1 MTGKEYELVVTE
13 KPSASL
19 KIATALADTQ
29 PVKKSEKGVPYYEIT
44 HKGNKIFVACAVG
57 HLFSIAE
64 KQKKSDYPNFEVE
77 WHHSYL
83 VNKSADFTKK
93 YTDALKKLS
102 KISKKFLVACD
113 FDLEGSIIGYNVIR
127 FICNQK
133 DARRMK
139 FSTLTKQELVQS
151 YENAMP
157 HLDFPQIEAGE
168 TRHIMD
174 WLWGIN
180 ASRAL
185 TNSIKNATQRY
196 KLMSTGRVQGP
207 TLHLIVDRE
216 KEIRIFKPE
225 PFWQL
230 QLRFK
235 KENKE
240 VISFHKDND
249 FKEKQRAELIL
260 KKTQGK
266 DAKVKELKKSEF
278 KQAPPYPFDLT
289 TLQTEAYRCFK
300 IQPSKTL
307 EIAQNLYLAG
317 LISYPRTSSQQ
328 LPPSIGYKKIIEA
341 ISKQTTYKELTKIL
355 LAKSSLQ
362 SQNGE
367 KTDPA
372 HPAIYS
378 TGEIP
383 DKLTSEQQKLY
394 DLITRRILSTFA
406 DPAIRE
412 TNEVNLEVEKE
423 IFIAKGTITK
433 YRGWHEF
440 YKYTSYKEEEL
451 PILNKGETIK
461 NPPIELLEKET
472 QPPKRFTP
480 SSIIKK
486 MESLN
491 LGTKST
497 RSNTIDT
504 LFDRN
509 YIQNTALEATSL
521 GIKTIETLE
530 KYSPEII
537 DVNLTRHFEEDMEKI
552 IEGKKKKEEIIE
564 EAKQELTKIF
574 KKFKEN
580 ELKIGKALAEA
591 NVETQKESSTIGKC
605 SKCGKDL
612 RIMYSK
618 KNKQYFI
625 SCEDY
630 KVCKT
635 TYSLPKYALPKPAN
649 KVCPECGYPLV
660 KMIRKGKRP
669 YEYCIFGECPAKKR
683 WIEENMNS
691 K

>member
-1 MTGKEYELVVTE
+1 MTHELLITE
-13 KPSASL
+13 KPSAAQ
-19 KIATALADTQ
+19 KIANALADDA
-29 PVKKSEKGVPYYEIT
+29 PLKKSEKGVPYYEIT
-44 HKGNKIFVACAVG
+44 HKGKKIFVACAVG

-64 KQKKSDYPNFEVE
+64 KQKKAEYPNFDVS
-77 WHHSYL
+77 WQPSYL
-83 VNKSADFTKK
+83 VNKDAAYTKK
-93 YTDALKKLS
+93 YVDVIKKLAKSS
-102 KISKKFLVACD
+102 KEFVVSCD
-113 FDLEGSIIGYNVIR
+113 FDLEGSTIGFNVVR
-127 FICNQK
+127 FICNQQ
-133 DARRMK
+133 DAKRMK
-139 FSTLTKQELVQS
+139 FSTLTKQELISS
-151 YENAMP
+151 YEHAMP

-174 WLWGIN
+174 WLWGVN

-185 TNSIKNATQRY
+185 TNSIKNATRRY

-207 TLHLIVDRE
+207 TLHLIVNRE
-216 KEIRIFKPE
+216 KEIGAFKPE

-230 QLRFK
+230 QLTARDK
-235 KENKE
+235 GKQL
-240 VISFHKDND
+240 IAFHKGND
-249 FKEKQRAELIL
+249 FKEKKKAEEIL
-260 KKTQGK
+260 SKTKSK
-266 DAKVKELKKSEF
+266 DAIVEDIKKSDF
-278 KQAPPYPFDLT
+278 QQLPPYPFDLT

-307 EIAQNLYLAG
+307 EIAQALYLAG

-328 LPPSIGYKKIIEA
+328 LSPALDYKRIIGELGKQIAYKPLVKQLLEKKI
-341 ISKQTTYKELTKIL
+341 
-355 LAKSSLQ
+355 LAPN
-362 SQNGE
+362 NGK

-372 HPAIYS
+372 HPALYS

-383 DKLTSEQQKLY
+383 ENLTAEQQKIY
-394 DLITRRILSTFA
+394 DLIVRRTLSTFA

-412 TNEVNLEVEKE
+412 TQEVILNVNEEP
-423 IFIAKGTITK
+423 FIAKGTITK
-433 YRGWHEF
+433 IKGWHDF
-440 YKYTSYKEEEL
+440 YKYAPYKEEEL
-451 PILNKGETIK
+451 PSLHKGEIIK
-461 NPPIELLEKET
+461 NPLIELLEKET

-486 MESLN
+486 MEGLN

-497 RSNTIDT
+497 RSNIVDT
-504 LFDRN
+504 LFERN
-509 YIQNTALEATSL
+509 YVKDTSIEATSL

-537 DVNLTRHFEEDMEKI
+537 DVKLTRHFEKDMDQIQEQ
-552 IEGKKKKEEIIE
+552 KKKKEQVLE
-564 EAKQELTKIF
+564 EAKKTLTKIF
-574 KKFKEN
+574 KTFKEN

-630 KVCKT
+630 QNCKT
-635 TYSLPKYALPKPAN
+635 TYSIPKYALPKPAN
-649 KVCPECGYPLV
+649 KQCEACGFPIV

-669 YEYCIFGECPAKKR
+669 YDYCVNPNCKEKEKYY
-683 WIEENMNS
+683 NS
-691 K
+691 QS